1 MERKKSFTLLELL
14 VVMGIIGILVSI
26 LLPSLKKARHVAK
39 IAVCHSN
46 LKQHGTAL
54 VAYMT
59 SGNGRFP
66 IDTSLNDQQMY
77 YYSGK
82 KGKYHITKSV
92 DSDQKFLNK
101 FMGYTDKGLDVEV
114 AKCPLDN
121 DKIQRLNETVY
132 DFLGSSYMAAS
143 RPEAWC
149 PDVMDWSSKSTLNL
163 AQVIRPSKMGILF
176 AFGAWHKSAAPMWYS
191 DDMTVHGRKGFEF
204 LFVDGHVSDQ
214 KIPISGYGLTHSS
227 SDVTFLNN

>member
-1 MERKKSFTLLELL
+1 MRNERFTLIELL
-14 VVMGIIGILVSI
+14 VVIGVIGILVSI
-26 LLPSLKKARHVAK
+26 LLPSLRKARQVAK

-46 LKQHGTAL
+46 LKQHGIAL
-54 VAYMT
+54 ANYMST
-59 SGNGRFP
+59 GNNRFP

-82 KGKYHITKSV
+82 KGNYHITSGV
-92 DSDQKFLNK
+92 DSDKKLLNK
-101 FMGYTDKGLDVEV
+101 YMGYTEKGMDVPV

-132 DFLGSSYMAAS
+132 DFLGSSYMASS

-149 PDVMDWSSKSTLNL
+149 PDVLDWSSKSTLSL
-163 AQVIRPSKMGILF
+163 AEVIRPSKMGILF

-191 DDMTVHGRKGFEF
+191 EDMTVHGRKGFEF
-204 LFVDGHVSDQ
+204 LFVDGHVTDK
-214 KIPISGYGLTHSS
+214 KIPSAGYGLSHSS
-227 SDVTFLNN
+227 QDLTFLNN

>member
-1 MERKKSFTLLELL
+1 MTKSKNFTLLELMI
-14 VVMGIIGILVSI
+14 VIAIMGI
-26 LLPSLKKARHVAK
+26 LLTLLMPSLEKARTAAK

-46 LKQHGTAL
+46 LKQHGIAL
-54 VAYMT
+54 AAYMS
-59 SGNGRFP
+59 SGNNRFP

-82 KGKYHITKSV
+82 RGNYNMVNSV
-92 DSDQKFLNK
+92 DSDKKFLNK
-101 FMGYTDKGLDVEV
+101 YMGYEEQGLDIPV

-121 DKIQRLNETVY
+121 NKIDRLNNTVY
-132 DFLGSSYMAAS
+132 DFLGSSYMASS

-149 PDVMDWSSKSTLNL
+149 PDVMDWSSKSTLSL
-163 AQVIRPSKMGILF
+163 AEVMRPSKMGIVF

-204 LFVDGHVSDQ
+204 LFVDGHVTDER
-214 KIPISGYGLTHSS
+214 IPSAGFGLNHSFE
-227 SDVTFLNN
+227 DITFLNN